1 MTHLKNIKLI
11 VLDVDGTLSDGKV
24 YLGTNGSEFKA
35 FSIKD
40 GLVLAALSKVGIE
53 AIILTGRKSEA
64 VDIRAKE
71 LGIIAIQGIS
81 DKKTEL
87 DSLLVTKGLTYENVA
102 YIGDDLND
110 FSTMSQAAFKGAPV
124 DAVSEIKAIVDY
136 VSRSKAGDGAVREI
150 IEHLLKQT
158 GHWKDILSLYGV

>member
-35 FSIKD
+35 FDIKD
-40 GLVLAALSKVGIE
+40 GLVLASLSKVGIE

-71 LGIIAIQGIS
+71 LGITAIQGIS
-81 DKKTEL
+81 DKKAKL
-87 DSLLVTKGLTYENVA
+87 DSILIVKGLAYENVA

-110 FSTMSQAAFKGAPV
+110 FSTMSQAAFKGAPA
-124 DAVSEIKAIVDY
+124 DAVSEIKAIADY
-136 VSRSKAGDGAVREI
+136 VASNKAGYGAVREV
-150 IEHLLKQT
+150 IEYLLKKT
-158 GHWKDILSLYGV
+158 GAWETILSLYGL